1 MKRIPLFVFVLSS
14 IVAYGQIESLQSKPL
29 NWTGIK
35 EDPTVDTIPK
45 VYYINKDKTNRDA
58 AIVINGTLANQ
69 TVMETLEPK
78 MIDSVHVEKQDF
90 EIDGKK
96 YYGKIRIQMKPGYRP
111 NYITL
116 NALREKYLNKD
127 ERPVIFFVDEKLV
140 TSNYNDFLVDEKYIL
155 KIVVE
160 SLDNPDEKL
169 GLNVIRLVTKTEEN
183 IRKSKQIMIR

>member
-1 MKRIPLFVFVLSS
+1 MKLIPVFAFVLSS
-14 IVAYGQIESLQSKPL
+14 IIAFGQVEGLQSKPMK
-29 NWTGIK
+29 WTGK
-35 EDPTVDTIPK
+35 MPNLANDTIPQ
-45 VYYINKDKTNRDA
+45 VFYIDQNKSNRDA

-69 TVMETLEPK
+69 AVMETLESK
-78 MIDSVHVEKQDF
+78 MIDSVQVDKKEF

-127 ERPVIFFVDEKLV
+127 QRPAIFFIDEKLV
-140 TSNYNDFLVDEKYIL
+140 TGNYNDFLVDEKYIL

-160 SLDNPDEKL
+160 PIENSEEKL
-169 GLNVIRLVTKTEEN
+169 GLNVVRLVTKTEEN
-183 IRKSKQIMIR
+183 IRKSKQIILR

>member
-1 MKRIPLFVFVLSS
+1 MKVIPVFAFVLIS
-14 IVAYGQIESLQSKPL
+14 IIAFGQVEGFQSKPL
-29 NWTGIK
+29 NWTGSK
-35 EDPTVDTIPK
+35 KDPTIDTIPR
-45 VYYINKDKTNRDA
+45 VYYINKNKTNRDA
-58 AIVINGTLANQ
+58 AIVINGTLVNQ